1 MTERDIIS
9 FLETEVNIATNE
21 GDAFLANL
29 YGRAIEEIKHLRSVV
44 DNLKA
49 EVQYYQ
55 AQQRD

>member
-1 MTERDIIS
+1 MGDRDIVS

-29 YGRAIEEIKHLRSVV
+29 YGQAIKEITHLRAVV
-44 DNLKA
+44 DNLRA

-55 AQQRD
+55 SKEKG